1 VSEEDYSVERQLL
14 ATRVFPTGQGRLDPA
29 PHTQASVVDPRDVYR
44 RWRSSQGSD
53 LDDAVVEVVFGLFT
67 DEVQGRPGPLSFDR
81 RPAWV
86 VFDSYTSLGRPGHSS
101 VSAKLRGEFNMRLRY
116 RIEKASVYDAR
127 TGEYLTGCL
136 SATPLA

>member
-1 VSEEDYSVERQLL
+1 MGEGDYSVERQLL
-14 ATRVFPTGQGRLDPA
+14 ATRVFPTEQGRLDPA
-29 PHTQASVVDPRDVYR
+29 PHTPASVVDPAEVYR
-44 RWRSSQGSD
+44 RWHSSKGSA
-53 LDDAVVEVVFGLFT
+53 DDAKVEVVFGLFT

-101 VSAKLRGEFNMRLRY
+101 VSAKLRSQFETPLRY
-116 RIEKASVYDAR
+116 RIEKASVYDAE
-127 TGEYLTGCL
+127 TGEFLTGCM